1 MRTNSKKQRQ
11 ARRRRFRTSK
21 VIAAIC
27 LGSALFY
34 FGTTLI
40 LRSYSNSLSVT
51 NQQLANDI
59 EQRSAAIEELK
70 SEIATLQEKNRVLG
84 MLEGQVSEDS
94 NNVYYYG
101 ND

>member
-1 MRTNSKKQRQ
+1 MRKNSKKRQ
-11 ARRRRFRTSK
+11 KKKHRSVFR
-21 VIAAIC
+21 VLFGVLIASTLI
-27 LGSALFY
+27 Y

-51 NQQLANDI
+51 NQQLTADI
-59 EQRSAAIEELK
+59 EQRSAAIEDLK
-70 SEIATLQEKNRVLG
+70 SEIATLQEKTRVLG